1 MILRHT
7 KQSGFTFIEVLVGM
21 AVGVIVIGGA
31 VTIYT
36 SSVRGGNEILLASK
50 LNQEVG
56 ALMHVII
63 NDVRRAGYWGELI
76 TGAADEN
83 PFNQAG
89 ATTLVVRDDMTSNA
103 LQGPTGQG
111 SCLTYAYDATYLP
124 GNISGT
130 IENADLFGFRLNGT
144 TVQMRQSGT
153 VDGADCIG
161 GTCSSCTNGNWLDVT
176 DSNVVEVTQLT
187 FDLSNSQCLNSSE
200 PNDEDDNADGTI
212 DEAAE
217 QDCYVTI
224 PPAGSG
230 EVTLES
236 IEVTITINARL
247 ASDPQTQTSA
257 TNSTRARNSVL
268 RIR

>member
-7 KQSGFTFIEVLVGM
+7 KQSGMTFVEVLVGM
-21 AVGVIVIGGA
+21 AIGVIVIGGA
-31 VTIYT
+31 ITIYT
-36 SSVRGGNEILLASK
+36 SSVRGGNEMLLAGK

-56 ALMHVII
+56 ALMHVMM
-63 NDVRRAGYWGELI
+63 NDIRRAGYWADMI
-76 TGAADEN
+76 TGVADEN

-103 LQGPTGQG
+103 LQGPRGQG

-124 GNISGT
+124 GNIAGT

-144 TVQMRQSGT
+144 MVQMRQTGT
-153 VDGADCIG
+153 VDGADCVG
-161 GTCSSCTNGNWLDVT
+161 GTCSSCANGIWLDVT
-176 DSNVVEVTQLT
+176 DPDIIEITQLT

-224 PPAGSG
+224 PPVGSG
-230 EVTLES
+230 EVTMET

-247 ASDPQTQTSA
+247 ASDPQTQVWA

-268 RIR
+268 RTR